1 MLDRLNALGT
11 TEKLAEAAE
20 AVRER
25 KEFLV
30 ANLEEKL
37 EEVLELLTELEKLG
51 RVTNAIDA
59 MLVLPPG
66 GKHRKSAEK
75 PLA

>member
-11 TEKLAEAAE
+11 TEKLAE